1 MLTRQQARCECAP
14 VRMSAREFDRQR
26 DVEVLQRE
34 TVFQGYFRVDRYRL
48 RHRLFGG
55 GWSRPFQRELFERGH
70 AAAVLPYDPQRD
82 SVLLIEQFRIGPYA
96 HGGSPWQIEIIAGI
110 LHNDET
116 AADVAR
122 REALEEAGCRLGPDL
137 LPIAAYYM
145 SPGAVSEH
153 LTLYC
158 AVTDL
163 AGVGGIHGVQDEDED
178 IRVHVVP
185 FAQALE
191 WLAAGRIQNSPLII
205 ALQWLAL
212 NRPGL
217 QASGSTTG

>member
-1 MLTRQQARCECAP
+1 
-14 VRMSAREFDRQR
+14 MSPSEFDRQR

-34 TVFQGYFRVDRYRL
+34 TVFEGYFRVDRYRL

-96 HGGSPWQIEIIAGI
+96 HGGSPWQIEIVAGI
-110 LHNDET
+110 IHDAET

-122 REALEEAGCRLGPDL
+122 REAIEEAGCQLGPEL
-137 LPIAAYYM
+137 LPVAAYYM

-158 AVTDL
+158 ALTDL
-163 AGVGGIHGVQDEDED
+163 GGVGGIHGVADEDED
-178 IRVHVVP
+178 IRVHVMP
-185 FAQALE
+185 FAKALE
-191 WLAAGRIQNSPLII
+191 WLAAGRIQNSPAII

-212 NRPGL
+212 NRARL
-217 QASGSTTG
+217 QANTPEAG

>member
-1 MLTRQQARCECAP
+1 MQGPPDGCDGAP
-14 VRMSAREFDRQR
+14 APMSTPEFDRQR
-26 DVEVLQRE
+26 DVHVLAQE
-34 TVFQGYFRVDRYRL
+34 TVFQGYFRVDRYQL

-82 SVLLIEQFRIGPYA
+82 VVMLIEQFRIGPYA
-96 HGGSPWQIEIIAGI
+96 HGGSPWQIEIVAGI
-110 LHNDET
+110 LHGDET

-122 REALEEAGCRLGPDL
+122 REALEEAGCRLGPEL
-137 LPIAAYYM
+137 LPVAAYYM

-158 AVTDL
+158 ALTDL
-163 AGVGGIHGVQDEDED
+163 GGVGGIHGVADEDED

-185 FAQALE
+185 FAQAVD
-191 WLAAGRIQNSPLII
+191 WLAAGRIQNSPAII

-212 NRPGL
+212 NRARL
-217 QASGSTTG
+217 QANTPEAG